1 MFNELNTNGK
11 ATVKDGIDTSDMEFR
26 PLKDFVGKRIK
37 VDGFFFTNGNY
48 GKQVVVVGNGYLI
61 NMPARA
67 VEQFEKIYDSE
78 KMLQAVLDGKLVIV
92 DVAPLETRNGSTTA
106 YTLEDR

>member
-1 MFNELNTNGK
+1 MFSELNSIRKNTI
-11 ATVKDGIDTSDMEFR
+11 AEGIDTSDMEFKA
-26 PLKDFVGKRIK
+26 LKDFVGKRIK
-37 VDGFFFTNGNY
+37 VNGFFFTNGKY

-78 KMLQAVLDGKLVIV
+78 KMLQAVLDGKLVIE
-92 DVAPLETRNGSTTA
+92 DIAPLETCNGTTTA